1 MKRTNNTFVKNAL
14 LTVMA
19 VLVLTSATMGQSAKN
34 AYPTFKENSIKN
46 LIIGIKS
53 ENDGLRK
60 SSIYFAGLYQV
71 NEAVEALV
79 DQFKVEK
86 NPNNRVLIALVL
98 YKIGDEKGMDA
109 IYAAA
114 VKDADLKV
122 KRICSAI
129 AEEYNANKTVVTL
142 NDGI

>member
-14 LTVMA
+14 LTVMT
-19 VLVLTSATMGQSAKN
+19 VLVLTSAAMGQSEKN
-34 AYPTFKENSIKN
+34 AYPEFKEYSIKN
-46 LIIGIKS
+46 LNIGIKS

-71 NEAVEALV
+71 SEAVDALV
-79 DQFKVEK
+79 DQFKAEK
-86 NPNNRVLIALVL
+86 NSNNRVLIALVL
-98 YKIGDEKGMDA
+98 YKIGNEKGMDA
-109 IYAAA
+109 IYTAA
-114 VKDADLKV
+114 VKDDDLKV